1 MTRACLAAVAVV
13 ATVGSSGCEQRARE
27 VQSEVE
33 LKQAVQQMIPAV
45 ERATRLRFRQRP
57 VVLRRSRAQVRDYVI
72 HKFDDDLPPAELE
85 GAQAAYRLFGLIPD
99 SLDLR
104 RTMVD
109 LLTEQVAGY
118 FDPDSNALY
127 VPTDI
132 DPSQARLV
140 ISHELVHALQH
151 QYLNLDSLVEL
162 KRQNDRRSAAQ
173 AILEGQ
179 ATLAQILVLMPE
191 QKIESLPNFWDL
203 RSALGGQQDQMKV
216 FGSAPLWL
224 RESLIFP
231 YLGGAEFVR
240 WFDHEY
246 PGKQP
251 YGVLMPISTE
261 QILHPARYVAGDRPD
276 AMAFESPGPDTVRY
290 EDGLG
295 EFEIRLLLE
304 QHLGGDSAA
313 ASFAAGWDGDRYQVL
328 GGRSAARAGRAGRV
342 GRAGVA
348 GGAGGGAARADALVW
363 YTLWDDKRAAAH
375 FKQGLQSA
383 WAKRRSGGPTVRR
396 SEIRQLVVSGVHVV
410 RLVDAPA
417 GWAGWKRVPAI
428 RVTRAA
434 R

>member
-1 MTRACLAAVAVV
+1 M
-13 ATVGSSGCEQRARE
+13 GSTGCEQRARE
-27 VQSEVE
+27 VQSEAE

-57 VVLRRSRAQVRDYVI
+57 VVLRRTRAQVRDYVI

-127 VPTDI
+127 IPTDI

-203 RSALGGQQDQMKV
+203 RTALGGQQDQMKV

-276 AMAFESPGPDTVRY
+276 ALAFESPAPDTVRY

-295 EFEIRLLLE
+295 EFEIRLLLQ
-304 QHLGGDSAA
+304 QHLGDDSAA
-313 ASFAAGWDGDRYQVL
+313 ALFAAGWDGDRYQVL
-328 GGRSAARAGRAGRV
+328 GRRSAGAAGGP
-342 GRAGVA
+342 
-348 GGAGGGAARADALVW
+348 GGAGAAGADALVW
-363 YTLWDDKRAAAH
+363 YTLWDDKAAAARVAR
-375 FKQGLQSA
+375 GRA
-383 WAKRRSGGPTVRR
+383 RARAKPRSGGSTARR
-396 SEIRQLVVSGVHVV
+396 SEIRQLVVSTVHVV

-417 GWAGWKRVPAI
+417 GWAGWKRVPTI

>member
-1 MTRACLAAVAVV
+1 VAGVTRAWLAAVAVV
-13 ATVGSSGCEQRARE
+13 GSMGSTGCEQRARE
-27 VQSEVE
+27 VQSEAE
-33 LKQAVQQMIPAV
+33 LKQVVLQMIPAV

-127 VPTDI
+127 IPTDI

-162 KRQNDRRSAAQ
+162 KRQNDRRTAAQ

-203 RSALGGQQDQMKV
+203 RTALGAQQDQMKV

-276 AMAFESPGPDTVRY
+276 ALALESSTAGTVRY

-295 EFEIRLLLE
+295 EFEIRLLLQ
-304 QHLGGDSAA
+304 QHLGDDSAA
-313 ASFAAGWDGDRYQVL
+313 ALAAAGWDGDRYQVL
-328 GGRSAARAGRAGRV
+328 GHKGGA
-342 GRAGVA
+342 
-348 GGAGGGAARADALVW
+348 GAGGGGAGADALVW
-363 YTLWDDKRAAAH
+363 YTLWDDKAAAARFTH
-375 FKQGLQSA
+375 ALQRA
-383 WAKRRSGGPTVRR
+383 WAKRRSGGSMVRR
-396 SEIRQLVVSGVHVV
+396 WEIKPLLVSAVPVV
-410 RLVDAPA
+410 RLVDAPK
-417 GWAGWKRVPAI
+417 GWAGWKRVPGV

>member
-1 MTRACLAAVAVV
+1 MAGVTRACLAAVAVV

-104 RTMVD
+104 RTMID

-127 VPTDI
+127 IPTDI

-203 RSALGGQQDQMKV
+203 RTALGGQQDQMMV
-216 FGSAPLWL
+216 FGRAPLWL

-276 AMAFESPGPDTVRY
+276 ALAFASPGSDMVRY

-304 QHLGGDSAA
+304 QHLGDTSAA
-313 ASFAAGWDGDRYQVL
+313 ALFATGWDGDRYRVL
-328 GGRSAARAGRAGRV
+328 GRRKANRGGRAG
-342 GRAGVA
+342 G
-348 GGAGGGAARADALVW
+348 DALVW
-363 YTLWDDKRAAAH
+363 YTLWDNKAAAAR
-375 FKQGLQSA
+375 FKKGLESA
-383 WAKRRSGGPTVRR
+383 WAKRRSGGSPGRR
-396 SEIRQLVVSGVHVV
+396 SQIKQLLVSTVPVV

-417 GWAGWKRVPAI
+417 AWAGWKRVPTI
-428 RVTRAA
+428 RITRAA

>member
-1 MTRACLAAVAVV
+1 VAGVTRAWLAAVAVV
-13 ATVGSSGCEQRARE
+13 GSMGSTGCEQRARE
-27 VQSEVE
+27 VQSEAE
-33 LKQAVQQMIPAV
+33 LKQAVLQMIPAV

-127 VPTDI
+127 IPTDI

-162 KRQNDRRSAAQ
+162 KRQNDRRTAAQ
-173 AILEGQ
+173 SILEGQ

-203 RSALGGQQDQMKV
+203 RTALGAQQDQMKV

-276 AMAFESPGPDTVRY
+276 ALALESSTADTVRY

-295 EFEIRLLLE
+295 EFEIRLLLQ
-304 QHLGGDSAA
+304 QHLGDDSVAA
-313 ASFAAGWDGDRYQVL
+313 LAAAGWDGDRYQVL
-328 GGRSAARAGRAGRV
+328 ARKGEAG
-342 GRAGVA
+342 
-348 GGAGGGAARADALVW
+348 ADALVW
-363 YTLWDDKRAAAH
+363 YTLWDDKAAAARFTH
-375 FKQGLQSA
+375 ALQRA
-383 WAKRRSGGPTVRR
+383 WAKRRAASSRVRR
-396 SEIRQLVVSGVHVV
+396 WEIKPLLVSKVPVV

-417 GWAGWKRVPAI
+417 GWAGWKRVPGV
-428 RVTRAA
+428 RVTPLGFRQLAK
-434 R
+434 

>member
-1 MTRACLAAVAVV
+1 MRRWWLAAAVPV
-13 ATVGSSGCEQRARE
+13 TLSGNRACEQRAQQ
-27 VQSEVE
+27 VQSEAQ
-33 LKQAVQQMIPAV
+33 LRQAVQQMMPAV
-45 ERATRLRFRQRP
+45 ERATGLTFKRRP

-72 HKFDDDLPPAELE
+72 HKFDDDLPPAELA

-104 RTMVD
+104 RTMID

-127 VPTDI
+127 LPTDI

-140 ISHELVHALQH
+140 ISHELVHALQG

-162 KRQNDRRSAAQ
+162 KRQNDRRTAAQ
-173 AILEGQ
+173 SILEGQ

-191 QKIESLPNFWDL
+191 QKLESLPNFWDL
-203 RSALGGQQDQMKV
+203 RGALGQQEREMKV
-216 FGSAPLWL
+216 FATAPLWL

-240 WFDHEY
+240 WFDRAY

-251 YGVLMPISTE
+251 YGALMPVSTA
-261 QILHPARYVAGDRPD
+261 QLLHTARYVAGDKPQRV
-276 AMAFESPGPDTVRY
+276 AFESAASDAVRY

-295 EFEIRLLLE
+295 EFEIRLLFE
-304 QHLGGDSAA
+304 QHLGNDTLAA
-313 ASFAAGWDGDRYQVL
+313 RLAAGWDGDRYQVL
-328 GGRSAARAGRAGRV
+328 AA
-342 GRAGVA
+342 
-348 GGAGGGAARADALVW
+348 GASGEVLVW
-363 YTLWDDKRAAAH
+363 YTLWDDRAAARR
-375 FKQGLQSA
+375 FLKGLERA
-383 WAKRRSGGPTVRR
+383 WARRWSGGRADRR
-396 SEIRQLVVSGVHVV
+396 SEIKQLTVDRVPVV

-417 GWAGWKRVPAI
+417 QWPGWKRPPAI
-428 RVTRAA
+428 RIA

>member
-1 MTRACLAAVAVV
+1 MRRRWLAAGALLGW
-13 ATVGSSGCEQRARE
+13 VGAGSTGCQERAQE
-27 VQSEVE
+27 VRGEAELRQS
-33 LKQAVQQMIPAV
+33 VQQMMPAV
-45 ERATRLRFRQRP
+45 ERATRLRFKQHP

-72 HKFDDDLPPAELE
+72 HKFDDDLPPAELA

-104 RTMVD
+104 RSMVD

-127 VPTDI
+127 IPTDI

-162 KRQNDRRSAAQ
+162 KGQNDRRTAAQ
-173 AILEGQ
+173 SILEGQ
-179 ATLAQILVLMPE
+179 ATLAQLLVLMPE
-191 QKIESLPNFWDL
+191 QRIESLPNFWDL
-203 RSALGGQQDQMKV
+203 RTALGTQQEGMKV

-240 WFDHEY
+240 WFERQY

-251 YGVLMPISTE
+251 YGALMPISTE
-261 QILHPARYVAGDRPD
+261 QILHPARYAAGDRPD
-276 AMAFESPGPDTVRY
+276 RLAFESSGPDTVRC

-304 QHLGGDSAA
+304 QYLGDDSTAA
-313 ASFAAGWDGDRYQVL
+313 LVASGWNGDRYRVL
-328 GGRSAARAGRAGRV
+328 G
-342 GRAGVA
+342 
-348 GGAGGGAARADALVW
+348 ADADVLVW
-363 YTLWDDKRAAAH
+363 YTLWDDAAAGTRF
-375 FKQGLQSA
+375 FKGIERA
-383 WAKRRSGGPTVRR
+383 WTKRRSGTGSGAGKARR
-396 SEIRQLVVSGVHVV
+396 WEVKQLVLSGVPAV

-417 GWAGWKRVPAI
+417 RWSGWRHVPAI
-428 RVTRAA
+428 RVGRVAGKAPPLGIRQRAK
-434 R
+434 

>member
-1 MTRACLAAVAVV
+1 VAGVIRPGVAVLAAVGALGG
-13 ATVGSSGCEQRARE
+13 TGCQQRARE
-27 VQSEVE
+27 VQNEAQ
-33 LKQAVQQMIPAV
+33 LKQAVLQMIPAV

-57 VVLRRSRAQVRDYVI
+57 VVLRRSRSQVRDYVI
-72 HKFDDDLPPAELE
+72 HKFDDDLPPAELG

-127 VPTDI
+127 IPTDI

-203 RSALGGQQDQMKV
+203 RTALGGQQDQMKV

-276 AMAFESPGPDTVRY
+276 ALAFESPEPDTVRY

-304 QHLGGDSAA
+304 QHLGDDSAA
-313 ASFAAGWDGDRYQVL
+313 ALLASGWDGDRYRVL
-328 GGRSAARAGRAGRV
+328 GRASDAG
-342 GRAGVA
+342 AE
-348 GGAGGGAARADALVW
+348 ALVW
-363 YTLWDDKRAAAH
+363 YTLWDDKAAAVR
-375 FKQGLQSA
+375 FRKGLESA
-383 WAKRRSGGPTVRR
+383 WARRRPGGRGPRR
-396 SEIRQLVVSGVHVV
+396 WEIRQLLLAGVPVV
-410 RLVDAPA
+410 RLVDAPL
-417 GWAGWKRVPAI
+417 GWAGWKRVPTI

>member
-1 MTRACLAAVAVV
+1 VASVTRACLAAVAVV
-13 ATVGSSGCEQRARE
+13 AAVGSGGCEQRARE

-57 VVLRRSRAQVRDYVI
+57 LVLRRSRAQVRDYVI

-104 RTMVD
+104 RTMID

-127 VPTDI
+127 IPTDI

-203 RSALGGQQDQMKV
+203 RTALGGQQDQMKV
-216 FGSAPLWL
+216 FGRAPLWL

-276 AMAFESPGPDTVRY
+276 ALAFESPGSDTVRY

-304 QHLGGDSAA
+304 QHLGDASAA
-313 ASFAAGWDGDRYQVL
+313 ALLATGWDGDRYRVL
-328 GGRSAARAGRAGRV
+328 GRRNANRGGRAG
-342 GRAGVA
+342 G
-348 GGAGGGAARADALVW
+348 DALVW
-363 YTLWDDKRAAAH
+363 YTLWDNKAAAAR
-375 FKQGLQSA
+375 FKKGLESA
-383 WAKRRSGGPTVRR
+383 WAKRRSGGSAGRR
-396 SEIRQLVVSGVHVV
+396 SQIKQLLVSTVPVV

-417 GWAGWKRVPAI
+417 AWAGWKRVPTI
-428 RVTRAA
+428 RITRAA

>member
-1 MTRACLAAVAVV
+1 MRGWIAAAIVIGGM
-13 ATVGSSGCEQRARE
+13 GSAGCEQRARE
-27 VQSEVE
+27 VQSEAE
-33 LKQAVQQMIPAV
+33 LKQAVQQMMPPV
-45 ERATRLRFRQRP
+45 ERAMGLRFKQRP

-72 HKFDDDLPPAELE
+72 HKFDDDLPPAELA
-85 GAQAAYRLFGLIPD
+85 GAQAAYRAFGLIPD

-104 RTMVD
+104 RSMID

-127 VPTDI
+127 IPADI

-203 RSALGGQQDQMKV
+203 RTALGGQQDHMKV

-240 WFDHEY
+240 WFEREY

-251 YGVLMPISTE
+251 YGALMPISTE
-261 QILHPARYVAGDRPD
+261 QILHPARYVARDRPD
-276 AMAFESPGPDTVRY
+276 ALAFEPSALDSVRY

-295 EFEIRLLLE
+295 EFEIRLLFE
-304 QHLGGDSAA
+304 QYLGDDSVA
-313 ASFAAGWDGDRYQVL
+313 ASNAAGWDGDRYQV
-328 GGRSAARAGRAGRV
+328 RA
-342 GRAGVA
+342 A
-348 GGAGGGAARADALVW
+348 GGAGADALVW
-363 YTLWDDKRAAAH
+363 YTLWDDAASAGR
-375 FKQGLQSA
+375 FVKGLERA
-383 WAKRRSGGPTVRR
+383 WARRRSGAAGRR
-396 SEIRQLVVSGVHVV
+396 FEIKRLVISGVPMV
-410 RLVDAPA
+410 RLVDAPP
-417 GWAGWKRVPAI
+417 GWAGWKRVPTVRI
-428 RVTRAA
+428 TRAA

>member
-1 MTRACLAAVAVV
+1 M
-13 ATVGSSGCEQRARE
+13 GSTGCEQRARE
-27 VQSEVE
+27 VQSEAE
-33 LKQAVQQMIPAV
+33 LKQAVLQMIPAV

-127 VPTDI
+127 IPTDI

-151 QYLNLDSLVEL
+151 QYVNLDSLVEL
-162 KRQNDRRSAAQ
+162 KRQNDRRTAAQ
-173 AILEGQ
+173 SILEGQ

-203 RSALGGQQDQMKV
+203 RTALGAQQDQMKV

-224 RESLIFP
+224 RESLVFP

-261 QILHPARYVAGDRPD
+261 QILHPARYMAGDRPD
-276 AMAFESPGPDTVRY
+276 ALALESSTADTVRY

-295 EFEIRLLLE
+295 EFEIRLLLQ
-304 QHLGGDSAA
+304 QHLGDDSVAA
-313 ASFAAGWDGDRYQVL
+313 LAAAGWDGDRYQVL
-328 GGRSAARAGRAGRV
+328 GHK
-342 GRAGVA
+342 
-348 GGAGGGAARADALVW
+348 GGAGAGAGADALVW
-363 YTLWDDKRAAAH
+363 YTLWDDKGAATRFTHVLQRAW
-375 FKQGLQSA
+375 G
-383 WAKRRSGGPTVRR
+383 KRRSGSSMLRR
-396 SEIRQLVVSGVHVV
+396 WEIRSLLVSAVPVV

-417 GWAGWKRVPAI
+417 GWAGWKRVPGV